1 MNRAARRVHYRINK
15 MDEKWLEERIDTIN
29 PHKKMYNFV
38 YDELFDMGMGDILLK
53 FIKKYG
59 LRPDIVNFE
68 DFISGL
74 LEQKK
79 YSVLENV
86 FNKIN
91 WKNMKYHEKYT
102 SVLMYILYNSSDQ
115 NSFDYIQIILQ
126 NGYNVNYINKG
137 YSNILTNLIYKSFDH
152 QFPYPDRKKD
162 IFFNRKKFELILS
175 YFHKDTLNNVIFNDY
190 KPIELLIKLSIIKM
204 KHLPLI
210 NGDTRTIGSIIPK
223 TSITILNLLIKYGA
237 EVKYIKRISVRIM
250 IRNVLAFNQHYKQRK
265 IIHKM
270 YKILINNGLDT
281 SISSFIRINDR
292 LIRTNLLEVS
302 FLVNNFRLAKLLLQ
316 SGSAFRNSYQLC
328 LDKAIQIKNTR
339 FDKRLYDLITGFDKP
354 LNINWKTQKTD
365 SPCKI
370 IWTPRHLNIAN
381 TLILMTKKHPVTL
394 HGYNSDSIP
403 LDRLGETGIWSKI
416 IEYAVDWRD

>member
-1 MNRAARRVHYRINK
+1 
-15 MDEKWLEERIDTIN
+15 
-29 PHKKMYNFV
+29 
-38 YDELFDMGMGDILLK
+38 
-53 FIKKYG
+53 
-59 LRPDIVNFE
+59 
-68 DFISGL
+68 
-74 LEQKK
+74 
-79 YSVLENV
+79 
-86 FNKIN
+86 
-91 WKNMKYHEKYT
+91 
-102 SVLMYILYNSSDQ
+102 
-115 NSFDYIQIILQ
+115 
-126 NGYNVNYINKG
+126 
-137 YSNILTNLIYKSFDH
+137 
-152 QFPYPDRKKD
+152 
-162 IFFNRKKFELILS
+162 
-175 YFHKDTLNNVIFNDY
+175 
-190 KPIELLIKLSIIKM
+190 M

-210 NGDTRTIGSIIPK
+210 NGDTRTIGCIIPK

-237 EVKYIKRISVRIM
+237 EVKYIKRSFVRIM

-292 LIRTNLLEVS
+292 LIRTNLLEAS

-316 SGSAFRNSYQLC
+316 SGSVFRNSYQLC
-328 LDKAIQIKNTR
+328 LDKTIQIKNTR
-339 FDKRLYDLITGFDKP
+339 FDKRSYDLITNYDKP
-354 LNINWKTQKTD
+354 LNIHWKTQKTD

-381 TLILMTKKHPVTL
+381 TLILMTKKHPVTS

>member
-1 MNRAARRVHYRINK
+1 MNSSAKRVLYRININ
-15 MDEKWLEERIDTIN
+15 DEEWLKERINTIN

-38 YDELFDMGMGDILLK
+38 YDTLFDMCMGDILLK

-59 LRPDIVNFE
+59 LSPDIQYFE
-68 DFISGL
+68 DFISSL
-74 LEQKK
+74 LDFKQ
-79 YSVLENV
+79 YLVLENI
-86 FNKIN
+86 FDKIN
-91 WKNMKYHEKYT
+91 WKNIKYHKKYT
-102 SVLMYILYNSSDQ
+102 AVLMYSLYNSSDQ
-115 NSFDYIQIILQ
+115 KSFDYIQIMLQ
-126 NGYNVNYINKG
+126 NGYNVNYISIG
-137 YSNILTNLIYKSFDH
+137 YSNILTDLIYKSFDH
-152 QFPYPDRKKD
+152 QFPYPGRKKD

-204 KHLPLI
+204 KHLPFA
-210 NGDTRTIGSIIPK
+210 NGDTRTMGSIIPK

-237 EVKYIKRISVRIM
+237 EVKYIKRSFLRIM
-250 IRNVLAFNQHYKQRK
+250 IRNVLTYNQHYKQRK

-316 SGSAFRNSYQLC
+316 SGSVFRNSYQLC

-339 FDKRLYDLITGFDKP
+339 FDKRSYDLITGFDKP
-354 LNINWKTQKTD
+354 LNIHWKTQKTD

-370 IWTPRHLNIAN
+370 IWTPKHINIAN
-381 TLILMTKKHPVTL
+381 TIILMTKKHPVTS

>member
-1 MNRAARRVHYRINK
+1 MNRSANRVLYHINK
-15 MDEKWLEERIDTIN
+15 SDEKWLEERIGTIN

-38 YDELFDMGMGDILLK
+38 YDKLFDKDMSDILLK
-53 FIKKYG
+53 FIIKYG
-59 LRPDIVNFE
+59 LRPDIINFE
-68 DFISGL
+68 DCIYSL
-74 LEQKK
+74 LDYKK
-79 YSVLENV
+79 YSVLEDV

-91 WKNMKYHEKYT
+91 WKNIKYHEKYN
-102 SVLMYILYNSSDQ
+102 SVFDYLYNCSDEK
-115 NSFDYIQIILQ
+115 SFDYIQIMLL
-126 NGYNVNYINKG
+126 NGYNVNYSCRG
-137 YSNILTNLIYKSFDH
+137 YNSVLSHLIHHSFNH
-152 QFPYPDRKKD
+152 QYPYPGRKKD

-175 YFHKDTLNNVIFNDY
+175 YFDKDTLNNVIHGEL
-190 KPIELLIKLSIIKM
+190 KPIELLLQNSIMKM
-204 KHLPLI
+204 KRPNDVLNEFGITPL
-210 NGDTRTIGSIIPK
+210 GSIIPK

-237 EVKYIKRISVRIM
+237 EVKYIKRSFVRGM
-250 IRNVLAFNQHYKQRK
+250 IRNVLTYNKYYKQRK

-281 SISSFIRINDR
+281 SISIYNRINDK
-292 LIRTNLLEVS
+292 LIKINLLEVS

-316 SGSAFRNSYQLC
+316 SGSKFRNSYQLC
-328 LDKAIQIKNTR
+328 LDKAKDNIS
-339 FDKRLYDLITGFDKP
+339 DKRSYDLITNYDKP
-354 LNINWKTQKTD
+354 LNIHWKTQKTN